1 MKRKLYAILMTTI
14 LICSMLL
21 GTACGTGSQGAS
33 SEKDYVKRDTKL
45 LSGSF
50 LQSWICRDWTLARW
64 NQEFRSMKEL
74 GMDFMIIQSVTD
86 QSYRLGTAE
95 EQDWSSYI
103 FKGQTSLYPSK
114 IEGLEISVLSS
125 QNNGDAI
132 ELMLK
137 AAKENDM
144 KVYIGLLSD
153 DRWWDFGWGK
163 PKLPE
168 GKKDAAT
175 ESYFAS
181 WCEYNG
187 KLNGQMIAEIWDRYG
202 EEYEEQI
209 AGWYYYN
216 EIWNVDVACLGL
228 DGKAYA
234 TCIGDNINHMLD
246 AINKTC
252 PEKPLMLSPYFN
264 TTISTAKQYG
274 NFWTDIFEVANF
286 REGDIFAPQDCVGAK
301 NVSIKD
307 MEKWIK
313 NLKEAADT
321 EEGMRFWVNNESF
334 TADFAPADISRF
346 IEQIEASEKYAETH
360 ITFSWNHY
368 YNPLNDAAAES
379 YHNALKEYLKLRLE
393 IE

>member
-21 GTACGTGSQGAS
+21 GTACGTGSQVVS

-50 LQSWICRDWTLARW
+50 LQSWICRDWTYDRW
-64 NQEFRSMKEL
+64 NQEFSSMKEL

-103 FKGQTSLYPSK
+103 FKGQISLYPSK
-114 IEGLEISVLSS
+114 IEELEISVLSS

-187 KLNGQMIAEIWDRYG
+187 KLNGQMIAEIWDRY
-202 EEYEEQI
+202 
-209 AGWYYYN
+209 
-216 EIWNVDVACLGL
+216 
-228 DGKAYA
+228 
-234 TCIGDNINHMLD
+234 
-246 AINKTC
+246 
-252 PEKPLMLSPYFN
+252 
-264 TTISTAKQYG
+264 
-274 NFWTDIFEVANF
+274 
-286 REGDIFAPQDCVGAK
+286 
-301 NVSIKD
+301 
-307 MEKWIK
+307 
-313 NLKEAADT
+313 
-321 EEGMRFWVNNESF
+321 
-334 TADFAPADISRF
+334 
-346 IEQIEASEKYAETH
+346 
-360 ITFSWNHY
+360 
-368 YNPLNDAAAES
+368 
-379 YHNALKEYLKLRLE
+379 
-393 IE
+393 